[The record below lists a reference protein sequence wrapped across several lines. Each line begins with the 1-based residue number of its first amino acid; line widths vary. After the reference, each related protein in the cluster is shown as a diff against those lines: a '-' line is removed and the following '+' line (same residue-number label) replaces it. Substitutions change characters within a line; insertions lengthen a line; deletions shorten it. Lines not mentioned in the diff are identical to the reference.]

1 MTQINLSMTQ
11 THRHG
16 EQICDCQGRDGQRS
30 EGLGVCDQQ
39 MQTMMYRMDKQGP
52 TTYTGSYIHCPVIN
66 IMEKNMKKK
75 ICITEPLCYTK
86 EINTTL

>member
-1 MTQINLSMTQ
+1 
-11 THRHG
+11 
-16 EQICDCQGRDGQRS
+16 
-30 EGLGVCDQQ
+30 